1 MNENLNETNV
11 NLEKEKLI
19 RAAVKAIVKKETLI
33 SHLLVNDE
41 GVIRYVM
48 APSELDEYEMF
59 NIHGKPRE
67 ILCKFDKKTIIN
79 FHNEYNND
87 SSLLEWVI
95 LAATQKV
102 NGEPV
107 VSARKYKRIKR

>member
-1 MNENLNETNV
+1 MNENLNETDV

-33 SHLLVNDE
+33 SHLLVRDE
-41 GVIRYVM
+41 CVIRYVM
-48 APSELDEYEMF
+48 APSELDEYEIV
-59 NIHGKPRE
+59 NIHWEPRE
-67 ILCKFDKKTIIN
+67 ILCRFDKKTIIN

-87 SSLLEWVI
+87 PSLLEWVI
-95 LAATQKV
+95 LAVTQKV

-107 VSARKYKRIKR
+107 ISARNFNRIKR